1 MERDVSEENLENLD
15 DNENKS
21 KKTDVDPNVVEQ
33 YKNDM
38 FKFKR
43 EARDMAEKNEA
54 LAKKIQEIENAKLE
68 SQGEYRKLYEEQL
81 QKTEQYESKYKDVL
95 GKVVEDKKV
104 SAVRELA
111 MKRNIRP
118 EALEDL
124 NMIDMSGV
132 IVETTD
138 QGRYSVLGAD
148 SFVEKLQS
156 AKPHWFTDSKAPN
169 VNNGTGDFDG
179 KEKTYSSSEVLELQ
193 KKDPAKYREI
203 MTKQRHL
210 IRS

>member
-81 QKTEQYESKYKDVL
+81 QKTEQYESKY
-95 GKVVEDKKV
+95 
-104 SAVRELA
+104 
-111 MKRNIRP
+111 
-118 EALEDL
+118 
-124 NMIDMSGV
+124 
-132 IVETTD
+132 
-138 QGRYSVLGAD
+138 
-148 SFVEKLQS
+148 
-156 AKPHWFTDSKAPN
+156 
-169 VNNGTGDFDG
+169 
-179 KEKTYSSSEVLELQ
+179 
-193 KKDPAKYREI
+193 
-203 MTKQRHL
+203 
-210 IRS
+210 